1 MCKFVVGLLT
11 KKCKLFL
18 GRDNMLWI
26 SDIYDMSD
34 INMLPAMFGRTNR
47 TTRFDRLKFDICREN
62 GKAENRIE

>member
-18 GRDNMLWI
+18 GRDSMSYI

-34 INMLPAMFGRTNR
+34 INMLAAT
-47 TTRFDRLKFDICREN
+47 L
-62 GKAENRIE
+62 

>member
-18 GRDNMLWI
+18 GRDSMSYI

-34 INMLPAMFGRTNR
+34 INMLPVMLNKKT
-47 TTRFDRLKFDICREN
+47 K
-62 GKAENRIE
+62 